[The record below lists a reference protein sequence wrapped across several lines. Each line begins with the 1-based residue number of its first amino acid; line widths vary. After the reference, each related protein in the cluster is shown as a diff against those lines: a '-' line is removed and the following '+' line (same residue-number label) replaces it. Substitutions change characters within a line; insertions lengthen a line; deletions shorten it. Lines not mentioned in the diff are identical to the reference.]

1 MTSTTAASS
10 EASISTI
17 VFVDDEVL
25 VRMTICQYL
34 RECGYKVI
42 EAASADEAL
51 EILKSEVPIDIV
63 LSAFAVRGSM
73 NGFELAKWIRNN
85 KNSLEIILVG
95 SPEKAANT
103 AADLCE
109 NGPMLSKPY
118 EPQALLEAIR
128 RNLGLWKPAAHDQSV
143 QPSL

>member
-1 MTSTTAASS
+1 MTNTTVSAQAPV
-10 EASISTI
+10 STI
-17 VFVDDEVL
+17 LIVDDEVL

-34 RECGYKVI
+34 RECGYKVV

-63 LSAFAVRGSM
+63 LTDLAMRGSM
-73 NGFELAKWIRNN
+73 DGFALAKWIRSN
-85 KNSLEIILVG
+85 KEHLKVILVG

-103 AADLCE
+103 AADLCDD
-109 NGPMLSKPY
+109 GPMLSKPY
-118 EPQALLEAIR
+118 EPQALLEIIR
-128 RNLGLWKPAAHDQSV
+128 RNLGLRKPTAPDQNV